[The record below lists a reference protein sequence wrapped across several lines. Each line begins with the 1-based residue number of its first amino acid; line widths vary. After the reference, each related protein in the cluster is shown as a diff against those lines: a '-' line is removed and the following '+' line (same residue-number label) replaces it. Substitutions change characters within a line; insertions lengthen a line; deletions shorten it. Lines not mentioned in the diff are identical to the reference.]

1 MAIRQLGSARPQV
14 PWWAGRAALLAVL
27 VVIGYWLSLG
37 SLWSDLGGQTPL
49 AFVGLAPILAFA
61 LLLAGLRRRDAL
73 PFPGRVDLILGLIL
87 IAAAGAIVL
96 AGPSVA
102 SVYFWTARLDIAS
115 LPLFAAGALILLFG
129 WRVLFVSRG
138 AILLLL
144 MAWPLPYLVLLE
156 NTSEGLT
163 NVTVGALGVVTAVFP
178 IARALPGDSATFT
191 VANAQPFQI
200 QVATACAGLNS
211 TVAFTLV
218 GSAFVLVLRGGWG
231 GKLLWF
237 FAGVAVVFAL
247 NVVRV
252 VMLVAVGAAF
262 GQSAALDFFHPVAG
276 MVALGAGLA
285 MMLALL
291 PRFGLRPPDLSPVPP
306 TATPLPVRPSTP
318 PSRHA
323 LPARLALLAVVALLF
338 GAVNS
343 TFAAYEKGIDQTASA
358 VRPVMGTITELGGW
372 GVTEQHDILVG
383 KPYFGSDSVWTRYRL
398 NAIGDIPKDQQYTIW
413 VDSVTANDRRVFDD
427 FGIEKCY
434 RFHGSSIDAAEPVTL
449 GAGVVGNVIAVTRS
463 TGAVWVVLW
472 WEWPVEAN
480 GKIRHERVVLLA
492 STKVRPQVPSEQVAG
507 QPLLLFDTGTPI
519 PPDLKPLADGL
530 TSVATGIVTQQTTTA
545 TAAR

>member
-1 MAIRQLGSARPQV
+1 MVLRQLGSVRPQV
-14 PWWAGRAALLAVL
+14 SWWAGRAGLLAVL
-27 VVIGYWLSLG
+27 VVIGYWLSLS

-61 LLLAGLRRRDAL
+61 LLLAGLRRREAL
-73 PFPGRVDLILGLIL
+73 PFPGGADLILGLIL
-87 IAAAGAIVL
+87 MAAAGAIVL
-96 AGPSVA
+96 AGPSFA

-144 MAWPLPYLVLLE
+144 MAWPLPYLVMLE

-163 NVTVGALGVVTAVFP
+163 NATVGALGIVTAVLP
-178 IARALPGDSATFT
+178 IAKALPGDNTTFL
-191 VANAQPFQI
+191 VANAQPFLI

-211 TVAFTLV
+211 TIAFTLV
-218 GSAFVLVLRGGWG
+218 GSAFVLVLRGRVVA
-231 GKLLWF
+231 KLLWF
-237 FAGVAVVFAL
+237 LAGIAMVFAF
-247 NVVRV
+247 NVLRV
-252 VMLVAVGAAF
+252 VMLVAVGAMF
-262 GQSAALDFFHPVAG
+262 GQTAALDFFHPVAG

-285 MMLALL
+285 IMLVLL

-306 TATPLPVRPSTP
+306 SATPMPVRPSTA

-323 LPARLALLAVVALLF
+323 LTARLALLAVLALLF

-343 TFAAYEKGIDQTASA
+343 TFAAYEGGTDHTASVA
-358 VRPVMGTITELGGW
+358 RPVIGTITELGGW
-372 GVTEQHDILVG
+372 RVTEQHDILIG

-398 NAIGDIPKDQQYTIW
+398 NPTADTPKDQHYTIW
-413 VDSVTANDRRVFDD
+413 VDSVTADDRRVFDD

-434 RFHGSSIDAAEPVTL
+434 RFHGSTIDAAEPVTL
-449 GAGVVGNVIAVTRS
+449 GAGVVGSVISVTRS

-472 WEWPVEAN
+472 WEWPVEVS
-480 GKIRHERVVLLA
+480 GKVRHERVVLLA
-492 STKVRPQVPSEQVAG
+492 STKVRPQTPTEQIPG
-507 QPLLLFDTGTPI
+507 RPLILFDTGTPI
-519 PPDLKPLADGL
+519 PADLEPLADGL
-530 TSVATGIVTQQTTTA
+530 TSVASGIVAQQTTTVAA
-545 TAAR
+545 TR